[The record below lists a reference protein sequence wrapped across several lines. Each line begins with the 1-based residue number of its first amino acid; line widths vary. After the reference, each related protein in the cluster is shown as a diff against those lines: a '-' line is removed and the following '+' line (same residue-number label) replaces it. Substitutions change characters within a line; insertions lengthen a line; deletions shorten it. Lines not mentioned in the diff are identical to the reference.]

1 MPIPTFHLSISGSV
15 LAFYGAVLST
25 ITATAQVIAHLRDR
39 AHIKIRVQPNMETM
53 GDPQTDGMT
62 FVIVTAVNAGR
73 RPVTSTTIG
82 AYRLHPRKA
91 FVCADTR
98 PRTPYELTE
107 GKQMMAMLD
116 QSGLDLESI
125 EHWGVWDATGREH
138 RLNIAP
144 WYKRWP
150 SRVRRRFSMKRDE
163 RHRERK
169 KEEERTKATS

>member
-1 MPIPTFHLSISGSV
+1 
-15 LAFYGAVLST
+15 
-25 ITATAQVIAHLRDR
+25 
-39 AHIKIRVQPNMETM
+39 M

-73 RPVTSTTIG
+73 RPVTITTIG

-98 PRTPYELTE
+98 PRNPYELTE

-125 EHWGVWDATGREH
+125 EHWGYGTLRAE
-138 RLNIAP
+138 NIG
-144 WYKRWP
+144 
-150 SRVRRRFSMKRDE
+150 
-163 RHRERK
+163 
-169 KEEERTKATS
+169 